1 MIHLQSQKIFVAGCT
16 GFLGKRVSLRLQKD
30 GYRFVGTSKSLGVD
44 FREKKQI
51 KNYFEKEK
59 PDIVINCATFIGGI
73 KFGLDY
79 MGEIFYN
86 NVLINT
92 YLIEAARKYQI
103 KRFINPISNCSYP
116 DTVGKDFKED
126 EWWDGPLHP
135 TVLPYG
141 FVKKGTWVQSFAYHH
156 QYKMDFIN
164 LLVPNMYGPGDY
176 FDEIRSHAMGGLI
189 KKIVRAKENNLPE
202 VIVWGS
208 GKPVREWLYVDDCVK
223 ICIKSLSINPILEP
237 INIGQGIGV
246 SIKKLAFMIK
256 KIVGYNGTLIFDTS
270 YPDGAPYK
278 VMNVERMKKIF
289 KWIPSTKLEDGIK
302 KTVHWYYKNSIKQK
316 RK

>member
-1 MIHLQSQKIFVAGCT
+1 MKNIRSQKIFVAGCT
-16 GFLGKRVSLRLQKD
+16 GFLGKRVVERLKKD
-30 GYRFVGTSKSLGVD
+30 GYRYVGTSKSLGVD

-51 KNYFEKEK
+51 EKYFQKEK

-79 MGEIFYN
+79 MGQIFYN

-92 YLIEAARKYQI
+92 YLIDCARKYHI

-116 DTVGKDFKED
+116 DTVGGDFKED
-126 EWWDGPLHP
+126 GWWDGPLNS
-135 TVLPYG
+135 TVLTYG
-141 FVKKGTWVQSFAYHH
+141 FVKKGTWVQSYAYHH
-156 QYKMDFIN
+156 QYKMDFVN
-164 LLVPNMYGPGDY
+164 LLVPNMYGPADH
-176 FDEIRSHAMGGLI
+176 FDEVRSHAMGALI
-189 KKIVRAKENNLPE
+189 KKIVHAKENNQSE

-223 ICIKSLSINPILEP
+223 IFIKSLSITSTLEP
-237 INIGQGIGV
+237 INIGQDVGI

-256 KIVGYNGTLIFDTS
+256 RIVGYKGKLIFDATK
-270 YPDGAPYK
+270 PDGAPYK

-289 KWIPSTKLEDGIK
+289 KWVPSTKLEDGVK
-302 KTVHWYYKNSIKQK
+302 KTVQWYYKNCINKK
-316 RK
+316 KK